1 MLPPLE
7 QKAKISIGWSQIV
20 TTMVISGIGGA
31 FIMYAAQAR
40 TDERLQSLDTRV
52 GNLEKFLP
60 EINTRLSHIEGAVG
74 AKKWSE

>member
-1 MLPPLE
+1 MLPPRE

-20 TTMVISGIGGA
+20 TTMIISGIGGA

-40 TDERLQSLDTRV
+40 TDERLQNLDTRV
-52 GNLEKFLP
+52 SKLEEILP
-60 EINTRLSHIEGAVG
+60 IINTRLSHIEGAVG